1 MSAFTDVHAA
11 HHMLYDDFSQAFCCD
26 CGERFQY
33 AKKFARVQHAAHV
46 EVELAKAGIAI
57 TQLPEPTERE
67 DVYGDLVQDYL
78 GWGRGMLYTA
88 PEGMVERGKK
98 YAGPYIIQYMA
109 GSSGQHYTVESA
121 RRFAAALLAAAASI
135 PTKETPNA

>member
-1 MSAFTDVHAA
+1 
-11 HHMLYDDFSQAFCCD
+11 MLYDDFSQAFCCD

-57 TQLPEPTERE
+57 TQLPEGR
-67 DVYGDLVQDYL
+67 VIN
-78 GWGRGMLYTA
+78 GWWEGESTA
-88 PEGMVERGKK
+88 VNID
-98 YAGPYIIQYMA
+98 AFGP
-109 GSSGQHYTVESA
+109 GELL
-121 RRFAAALLAAAASI
+121 RDAAAYLAAAASI